1 MARCRFFFK
10 QEPAYKVVI
19 SDWSSDVCS
28 SDLSAAVLIADDE
41 QPDREE
47 LGAQPALHRLPNL
60 FPGERQLPSGPG
72 LPPPSE
78 PSLPG
83 MEPDLPATQQ
93 PEPDPAMQ
101 EELSQLV
108 TGQGNKL
115 RASETRSEESHVGK
129 EWASTLRSRGSPYD
143 QKKNTNK

>member
-1 MARCRFFFK
+1 MR
-10 QEPAYKVVI
+10 I

-28 SDLSAAVLIADDE
+28 SDLLIADDE

-101 EELSQLV
+101 EELSQL
-108 TGQGNKL
+108 
-115 RASETRSEESHVGK
+115 RSEERRVGK
-129 EWASTLRSRGSPYD
+129 ECVRTCISRRWTDP
-143 QKKNTNK
+143 

>member
-1 MARCRFFFK
+1 MIRRPPRSTRTDTLFPYTTLFRSKRDGIRYSLF
-10 QEPAYKVVI
+10 
-19 SDWSSDVCS
+19 
-28 SDLSAAVLIADDE
+28 SAAVLIADDE

-108 TGQGNKL
+108 TGLGNKL
-115 RASETRSEESHVGK
+115 RASEKIGRAH
-129 EWASTLRSRGSPYD
+129 
-143 QKKNTNK
+143 

>member
-1 MARCRFFFK
+1 MR
-10 QEPAYKVVI
+10 I

-28 SDLSAAVLIADDE
+28 SDLLIADDE

-108 TGQGNKL
+108 TGLGNKL
-115 RASETRSEESHVGK
+115 RASEKSPAEIGRPSCRERMCLYVSIAVVA
-129 EWASTLRSRGSPYD
+129 ASL
-143 QKKNTNK
+143 QKTNKKITQQ